1 MNFTGERETPGN
13 VVKRRCSEI
22 GMVFRILF
30 WISLL
35 FLAAKVI
42 WAIYI
47 GTMPGSSFRLTLMN
61 AEGLTYGVAFYGA
74 GQRIEFQEGVL
85 SYAAQSSPKL
95 CFMAGMAVYVLLG
108 AVTTWILWL
117 VRRIFRNVVKKET
130 PFEKENSR
138 AVRGIGLLVVVY
150 SLIHTLVLPL
160 LCLALGLGR
169 AQVSLVDGKMVL
181 VGCLIISLSYI
192 FEYGSALQKE
202 ADETL

>member
-1 MNFTGERETPGN
+1 MNFIGERETAGN
-13 VVKRRCSEI
+13 VVKKRCSEI
-22 GMVFRILF
+22 GMLFRILF

-42 WAIYI
+42 WTIYI
-47 GTMPGSSFRLTLMN
+47 GTMPEASFRLTLME
-61 AEGLTYGVAFYGA
+61 AEGLTYGVAAYEA

-85 SYAAQSSPKL
+85 SYAASSSPKL
-95 CFMAGMAVYVLLG
+95 CFMAGRAVSVLLG

-117 VRRIFRNVVKKET
+117 VRRIFRNVEKQET

-138 AVRGIGLLVVVY
+138 AVRRIGFLVVVY
-150 SLIHTLVLPL
+150 SLVYTLVLPL
-160 LCLALGLGR
+160 LCSALGLGR

-192 FEYGSALQKE
+192 FEYGSALQQE

>member
-1 MNFTGERETPGN
+1 MNFIEERETPGN
-13 VVKRRCSEI
+13 VVKKRCGEI
-22 GMVFRILF
+22 GMLFRILF

-47 GTMPGSSFRLTLMN
+47 GTMPGSSFRLTLMD
-61 AEGLTYGVAFYGA
+61 AEGLTYGVAFYGT

-95 CFMAGMAVYVLLG
+95 CFMAGM
-108 AVTTWILWL
+108 
-117 VRRIFRNVVKKET
+117 
-130 PFEKENSR
+130 KENSR
-138 AVRGIGLLVVVY
+138 AVRRIGLLVVVY
-150 SLIHTLVLPL
+150 SLIYTLVLPL

>member
-1 MNFTGERETPGN
+1 MD
-13 VVKRRCSEI
+13 
-22 GMVFRILF
+22 
-30 WISLL
+30 
-35 FLAAKVI
+35 
-42 WAIYI
+42 
-47 GTMPGSSFRLTLMN
+47 
-61 AEGLTYGVAFYGA
+61 AEGLTYGVAFYGT

-117 VRRIFRNVVKKET
+117 
-130 PFEKENSR
+130 
-138 AVRGIGLLVVVY
+138 
-150 SLIHTLVLPL
+150 
-160 LCLALGLGR
+160 GR

>member
-1 MNFTGERETPGN
+1 MNFIGERETAGN
-13 VVKRRCSEI
+13 VVKKRCSEI
-22 GMVFRILF
+22 GMLFRILF

-42 WAIYI
+42 WTIYI
-47 GTMPGSSFRLTLMN
+47 GTMPEASFRLTLME
-61 AEGLTYGVAFYGA
+61 AEGLTYGVAFYG
-74 GQRIEFQEGVL
+74 
-85 SYAAQSSPKL
+85 
-95 CFMAGMAVYVLLG
+95 
-108 AVTTWILWL
+108 
-117 VRRIFRNVVKKET
+117 
-130 PFEKENSR
+130 

-160 LCLALGLGR
+160 LCSALGLGR

-192 FEYGSALQKE
+192 FEYGSALQQE

>member
-1 MNFTGERETPGN
+1 M
-13 VVKRRCSEI
+13 
-22 GMVFRILF
+22 
-30 WISLL
+30 
-35 FLAAKVI
+35 
-42 WAIYI
+42 
-47 GTMPGSSFRLTLMN
+47 
-61 AEGLTYGVAFYGA
+61 AFYGA

-85 SYAAQSSPKL
+85 SYAASSSPKL
-95 CFMAGMAVYVLLG
+95 CFMAGMVAYVLLG

-117 VRRIFRNVVKKET
+117 VRCIFRNVEKKET

-138 AVRGIGLLVVVY
+138 AVRRIGLLVVVY
-150 SLIHTLVLPL
+150 SLIYTLVLPL

-181 VGCLIISLSYI
+181 VGCLIISLFYI

>member
-1 MNFTGERETPGN
+1 MNFIEERETPGN
-13 VVKRRCSEI
+13 VVKKRCGEI
-22 GMVFRILF
+22 GMLFRILF

-47 GTMPGSSFRLTLMN
+47 GTMPGSSFRLTLMD

-117 VRRIFRNVVKKET
+117 VRRIFRNVEKKET

-138 AVRGIGLLVVVY
+138 AVRRIGLLVVVY
-150 SLIHTLVLPL
+150 SLIYTLVLPL

-181 VGCLIISLSYI
+181 VGCLIVSLSYI

-202 ADETL
+202 SDETL